1 MATAACAA
9 GKPIVVVFQPME
21 AKTDT
26 IRIQCRTRGPGGAR
40 LKAFMVEKV

>member
-9 GKPIVVVFQPME
+9 GKPIVVVFQPM

-26 IRIQCRTRGPGGAR
+26 IRIQCWTRGPGAR
-40 LKAFMVEKV
+40 LKVFMVEKV